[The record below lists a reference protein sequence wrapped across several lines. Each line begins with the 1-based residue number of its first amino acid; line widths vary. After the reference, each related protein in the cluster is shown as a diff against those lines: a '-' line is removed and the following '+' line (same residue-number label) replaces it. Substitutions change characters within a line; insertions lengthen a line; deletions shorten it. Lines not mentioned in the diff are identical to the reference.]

1 MPVRSVVGGVSWL
14 RGDGSAVRRVVATLR
29 ANRAQLVVDAAVLL
43 SWVVVSAAVFRW
55 LTLPQWLHYL
65 VLFLGVGVY
74 SELTH
79 GWVQPNRSADG

>member
-1 MPVRSVVGGVSWL
+1 MSWL
-14 RGDGSAVRRVVATLR
+14 RGDGSAIRGAVELVR

-65 VLFLGVGVY
+65 VLFLGVAIY

-79 GWVQPNRSADG
+79 DWNRPDRAGG

>member
-1 MPVRSVVGGVSWL
+1 MPVRSVWGRVSWF
-14 RGDGSAVRRVVATLR
+14 RGDGSAVRRVLATLR

-79 GWVQPNRSADG
+79 DWDRPDGSTG

>member
-1 MPVRSVVGGVSWL
+1 MPVRSVRGRVSWL
-14 RGDGSAVRRVVATLR
+14 RGDGSAIRHAVETAR
-29 ANRAQLVVDAAVLL
+29 ANREQLVVDAAVLL

-65 VLFLGVGVY
+65 VLFLGVVIY

-79 GWVQPNRSADG
+79 DWDRPDRAEA